1 MLVFF
6 STLVSSP
13 KDIAYIHPVS
23 ILSKSDITFAG
34 ENFDS
39 MCLEIPGYKTEI
51 NALSDIK
58 ARVILTVD
66 QESYIQDL
74 KDTLVGVGYEWNI
87 GGSYAPHYQS
97 FSVQPSKST

>member
-1 MLVFF
+1 LLGDIGRQNAFWSIDNNWQTALFKWPTQSDETEDVALF

-23 ILSKSDITFAG
+23 ILSKSDITFTG

-58 ARVILTVD
+58 ARVFLTV
-66 QESYIQDL
+66 
-74 KDTLVGVGYEWNI
+74 N
-87 GGSYAPHYQS
+87 
-97 FSVQPSKST
+97 